1 MEDLDSKNS
10 EDKNEG
16 DKELDDL
23 LCEEDN
29 EFKQKKEEEIIRKK
43 TTMITEDL
51 KASLMQDLDIKKSVV
66 NVKDSNLVAQTN
78 NDKTKP
84 TTESKIVQSKVSA
97 VSPTISTVINSELDN
112 IDDKKNYVIIAETCL
127 NLKTQWRK
135 KLSQLSIINT

>member
-1 MEDLDSKNS
+1 LDDLESKNS
-10 EDKNEG
+10 EEKNEG

-66 NVKDSNLVAQTN
+66 NVKDSNLIAQTN

-97 VSPTISTVINSELDN
+97 VSPTISTVINSELDKEYYDEKVESKNKN
-112 IDDKKNYVIIAETCL
+112 IYFYF
-127 NLKTQWRK
+127 
-135 KLSQLSIINT
+135 

>member
-1 MEDLDSKNS
+1 MDDLESKNS
-10 EDKNEG
+10 EEKNEG

-66 NVKDSNLVAQTN
+66 NVKDSNLIAQTN

-97 VSPTISTVINSELDN
+97 VSPTISTVINSELDKEYYDEKVESKNKN
-112 IDDKKNYVIIAETCL
+112 IYFYF
-127 NLKTQWRK
+127 
-135 KLSQLSIINT
+135 